1 MNGTGKHNLKKQKS
15 RLDRILYLVSLGM
28 LAATIILDELDRRKK
43 GLKNG
48 G

>member
-1 MNGTGKHNLKKQKS
+1 MVGSGKHNQKKRKG
-15 RLDRILYLVSLGM
+15 RLDRVLYLVSLGM